1 MQREGFECFG
11 RTVVFKGQNCT
22 VESHYNTV
30 FLFQEKV
37 GVYIGSEVYS
47 DCQSQSVLG

>member
-1 MQREGFECFG
+1 VQREGFECFG
-11 RTVVFKGQNCT
+11 RTVVFKGQIFT
-22 VESHYNTV
+22 AHYNTA